1 MANFSF
7 YLATDIHY
15 YSKEYFR
22 KKVFIPDQL
31 RAWDSREMFI
41 SATDGLKAGD
51 VLILTGDL
59 TKNGEVKSHEEF
71 LLLLHGLKER
81 GITVY
86 AFTASHDYFNGAKSY
101 RYEEDGSKI
110 HDVDK
115 VERRAL
121 WDMYY
126 EFGPC
131 DAVSFDEE
139 SMSYAVRP
147 VAGLT
152 LFFLNGDDFGS
163 YTVCGLCPSA
173 RSWLKKQGEE
183 CKKRGDIPLF
193 FAHYPLFPSSPIYDK
208 ITTKNML
215 DPYNEL
221 YTELASY
228 GGRVIF
234 TGHSHVHNVSSQ
246 PLEKGE
252 FYDVSTAA
260 LSGFPPFYRKVE
272 VFGDRIDVTTLT
284 VPEWKG
290 YDQAVSL
297 YEYTRQGFFGFIED
311 TVKGA
316 AAGDK
321 ALVKEGLNA
330 ISITGDKV
338 DKFWLP
344 IRYFGKKLNG
354 LDFYKLWKKCKK
366 KSGID
371 KKEALL
377 LKDQKVFPFLLK
389 LAESV
394 YAGNPSFEGDVRA
407 NIITGYVKKIDFWL
421 KIIKK
426 GPFAPVVEEMFF
438 GNGLDDSNISLPL
451 I

>member
-173 RSWLKKQGEE
+173 RSWLKSRVKNAKSAAISL
-183 CKKRGDIPLF
+183 CFLLIILF
-193 FAHYPLFPSSPIYDK
+193 SRRRRYTIKSLRRICLTR
-208 ITTKNML
+208 ITSFIQNWPHTAA
-215 DPYNEL
+215 EL
-221 YTELASY
+221 YLRDIRTY
-228 GGRVIF
+228 
-234 TGHSHVHNVSSQ
+234 
-246 PLEKGE
+246 
-252 FYDVSTAA
+252 
-260 LSGFPPFYRKVE
+260 
-272 VFGDRIDVTTLT
+272 
-284 VPEWKG
+284 
-290 YDQAVSL
+290 
-297 YEYTRQGFFGFIED
+297 
-311 TVKGA
+311 
-316 AAGDK
+316 
-321 ALVKEGLNA
+321 
-330 ISITGDKV
+330 IT
-338 DKFWLP
+338 
-344 IRYFGKKLNG
+344 
-354 LDFYKLWKKCKK
+354 
-366 KSGID
+366 
-371 KKEALL
+371 
-377 LKDQKVFPFLLK
+377 
-389 LAESV
+389 
-394 YAGNPSFEGDVRA
+394 
-407 NIITGYVKKIDFWL
+407 
-421 KIIKK
+421 
-426 GPFAPVVEEMFF
+426 
-438 GNGLDDSNISLPL
+438 
-451 I
+451 